1 MPGLVPTQQSAEV
14 QAYLATLL
22 PDATKP
28 GINSTGG
35 QVSARADTPAGHF
48 PEQNAAATH
57 GAASGRGE
65 GLPQDLAA
73 PHQFPPCGDPRNHAD
88 EIENA
93 RWAARIE
100 SKET

>member
-1 MPGLVPTQQSAEV
+1 MPGLVPTHSFEV
-14 QAYLATLL
+14 QSYLASLL
-22 PDATKP
+22 PDAMKP

-35 QVSARADTPAGHF
+35 QVSAPADTPAGHF
-48 PEQNAAATH
+48 SDSNAAATH

-73 PHQFPPCGDPRNHAD
+73 PHQFPPCGAPRNHAD

-93 RWAARIE
+93 RWAALTER
-100 SKET
+100 KET